1 MSPESFQERPDQKT
15 DAAEAK
21 ALADAGAK
29 QKPDGTWEATCDL
42 GKSGAGSDITTV
54 QFRKIHGIWQ
64 WTNNSEPAGK
74 WLGSPRFP
82 TEGAGISPK
91 AAANRDKMNK
101 LADALG
107 VKTDANKQNEI
118 NAKETK
124 TLSDAGATQ
133 RPDGTWETTSALG
146 KSGTGTDITTVQ
158 FRKVHDTWQW
168 TNNSEPAGK
177 WFGSPRFPTNGTDL
191 PPDVKANRERM
202 NKLADALGV
211 KANAQLEGEQAL
223 QVAIDDYLAKEKV
236 AADAGIT
243 PDVEYHV
250 SWIDDSLGY
259 VPFLEHVLE
268 EMKDKDEW
276 LADGSNEAQLEKN
289 LLQSTAQSIRKNLN
303 GLSKAL
309 DAAPQKSGKAYEHL
323 RSIYLERAKRYTE
336 LTASVNED
344 EENVE
349 LRDATLATQQAAEM
363 LPHMTMDE
371 AIDWVKQALSSI
383 DGNDWQ
389 SGGLKETYGKLINT
403 CKAALQEKLAQEK
416 GEIGNDPAKASAF
429 CGHAMELAKLF
440 TDRGSPIDS
449 GLTDIDFAEGMAKD
463 AMGFEELAM
472 RYVEKTLSEKNP
484 LKKYVSEK
492 KGGIL
497 AKFAALP
504 PENRNEQIA
513 NIETLLNGNPTDV
526 AGISEQ
532 YALLRNIEAQ
542 MNGQTNVNANVIQG
556 EINKEFTPFLES
568 AYVKFETFL
577 DGTIGGAAN
586 LQEINAAIGEPGLNP
601 MQVEAWQLL
610 SDIQGYGYDVSDKT
624 WSYVAM
630 GAKIA
635 AMIAAGI
642 AVGIATG
649 GLGVVAAAL
658 AGGTAM
664 TGVNAVINQQGFDN
678 LEDAFK
684 TYGKD
689 FAVNAATMGA
699 ARYLAAGRT
708 AFQLSRAGLLPQAGG
723 LSTIFSIAGKAGGAK
738 LLGSLDDASSL
749 GIRMFG
755 AAGEGLGDLGI
766 GTALDTTIKGGEFM
780 ENLQNNAM
788 FFGLS
793 FAEFGQQG
801 IGGLW
806 KKLRSAPD
814 EQLHGL
820 SQLVNK
826 ANLGRMN
833 IHKLSGGIHV
843 EDLLS
848 STDPAALLKKGG
860 VDDKE
865 LKQIFEELD
874 GLKKT
879 KAEFEEAFKKAAALP
894 DAPDVAAP
902 QSDEE
907 KIESIKKTIMDLPD
921 TPEGLA
927 KRVEAGAFVLGG
939 KPGDLTPAQSQAILD
954 AHAVPM
960 ADGQKYSM
968 AELKQKMQILEAGGF
983 TREQADT
990 LLRMGVCG
998 VPPPPPVPPKKNAFG
1013 VPPPPPVPSR
1023 PGQTPSA
1030 PRTPPSLAKDPAQAP
1045 ASPINKQNTQISR
1058 PANTP
1063 SATPRPAENV
1073 PQSVKKSVAALN
1085 EKEIATQN
1093 NAVKYG
1099 NLPPERAA
1107 LTPKEQE
1114 MVRSFQQRGITQTQV
1129 YMEGPHQGHPDQATS
1144 DKNVKSTNKNYI
1156 INDGNPGQ
1164 KDRGIREDMR
1174 KIGAVESV
1182 IFRPLTI
1189 RPQTTKTETY
1199 VAKEGGWFKKP
1210 TMGTRQV
1217 VVSGAARP
1225 MQYTEAVEGT
1235 TSKEPAVR
1243 VTYLVAGDE
1252 YKSGF
1257 KTYEDTLDTRNT
1269 VIKKDPVSKK
1279 QTFVST
1285 TDETSQIEEVMTLKQ
1300 KVESPDFKKNG
1311 TLRLNQIAISIILPE
1326 SEARA
1331 LQAYLSKHPD
1341 RVRPFFLNAG
1351 MHNMTYH
1358 IPPPYDRWDT
1368 NARPILMR
1376 EMNDN
1381 QTVKQD
1387 SIVH

>member
-1 MSPESFQERPDQKT
+1 MSPESSQERPDQNASET
-15 DAAEAK
+15 K
-21 ALADAGAK
+21 ALSDAGAK

-42 GKSGAGSDITTV
+42 GKSGAGTDITTV

-82 TEGAGISPK
+82 TNTADGGVNASR
-91 AAANRDKMNK
+91 AKMNK

-118 NAKETK
+118 DAKETK
-124 TLSDAGATQ
+124 TLSDGGAAQ
-133 RPDGTWETTSALG
+133 KPDGTWEVTSSLG
-146 KSGTGTDITTVQ
+146 KSGAGTDITTVQ

-168 TNNSEPAGK
+168 TNNSEPTGK

-191 PPDVKANRERM
+191 APDVKANRERM
-202 NKLADALGV
+202 NKLADDLGV

-223 QVAIDDYLAKEKV
+223 QAAIDDYLAKEKV
-236 AADAGIT
+236 AANAGIT

-250 SWIDDSLGY
+250 AWIDDSLGY

-276 LADGSNEAQLEKN
+276 LADSSNEAQLEKN
-289 LLQSTAQSIRKNLN
+289 LLQSTAQSIRRNLN

-383 DGNDWQ
+383 DGNNWQ
-389 SGGLKETYGKLINT
+389 SSGLKATYGKLINT
-403 CKAALQEKLAQEK
+403 CKAALQKKLVQEK
-416 GEIGNDPAKASAF
+416 GEINNDPAKASSF

-449 GLTDIDFAEGMAKD
+449 DLTDIDFAEGMAKD

-472 RYVEKTLSEKNP
+472 RYVEKSLSEKNP
-484 LKKYVSEK
+484 LKNYVAEK
-492 KGGIL
+492 KGAVL
-497 AKFAALP
+497 AKFSALP
-504 PENRNEQIA
+504 PEQRTDQIV
-513 NIETLLNGNPTDV
+513 NIESTLNGNPTDV

-532 YALLRNIEAQ
+532 YALLRNIETQ
-542 MNGQTNVNANVIQG
+542 LSGQPEIKQEIIQG

-577 DGTIGGAAN
+577 NGTIGGAAN
-586 LQEINAAIGEPGLNP
+586 LGEINAAIGEPGLNP
-601 MQVEAWQLL
+601 MQVEAWKLL
-610 SDIQGYGYDVSDKT
+610 ADIQGYGYDVSDKT

-658 AGGTAM
+658 AGGAAM

-708 AFQLSRAGLLPQAGG
+708 AFQLSRAGLLQQAGG
-723 LSTIFSIAGKAGGAK
+723 LSKVFSIAGKAGGAK

-749 GIRMFG
+749 GTRLLG
-755 AAGEGLGDLGI
+755 ATGEGTADLVI
-766 GTALDTTIKGGEFM
+766 GTSLDTAIKGGEFM
-780 ENLQNNAM
+780 ENLQGNAM

-848 STDPAALLKKGG
+848 STDPTALLKKGG

-874 GLKKT
+874 GLKQT

-894 DAPDVAAP
+894 DAPNTAAP

-907 KIESIKKTIMDLPD
+907 KIEAIKTTIMTLPD

-954 AHAVPM
+954 AHAIPM

-998 VPPPPPVPPKKNAFG
+998 APPPPPPVPPKKNAFG
-1013 VPPPPPVPSR
+1013 VPPPPLVPGRRPNMPPPPPAIPGRMQNTSSSPSAADKPSEIRTSTPEKPAASVPNNPKASTIPTKAPERMKPIVTPDLSGRIAKAADIAGDPGVRLNPELMTILDDTLQKADIRVYIHDKLNPEHAQSSVGYQTFGNERADLNAPRDASGSGSISDRDPRATSIPQASNRTLKRLLQEINYKRPDKTLNMAANRESIRLAAESPPGKKSLVYMYSGINYKDSGSMSR
-1023 PGQTPSA
+1023 PGTVMGVLVQLDAKDADAAFAALKKNPEQARAFFIAASADVKRSDRIWGERRPNYDEANNDRQLVFAKENGKDAMPDISFVKPGTNGWQESPPTEADQRLLKDLAKEIQGKNQSALRPQSSA
-1030 PRTPPSLAKDPAQAP
+1030 P
-1045 ASPINKQNTQISR
+1045 
-1058 PANTP
+1058 
-1063 SATPRPAENV
+1063 
-1073 PQSVKKSVAALN
+1073 
-1085 EKEIATQN
+1085 
-1093 NAVKYG
+1093 
-1099 NLPPERAA
+1099 
-1107 LTPKEQE
+1107 
-1114 MVRSFQQRGITQTQV
+1114 
-1129 YMEGPHQGHPDQATS
+1129 
-1144 DKNVKSTNKNYI
+1144 
-1156 INDGNPGQ
+1156 
-1164 KDRGIREDMR
+1164 
-1174 KIGAVESV
+1174 
-1182 IFRPLTI
+1182 
-1189 RPQTTKTETY
+1189 
-1199 VAKEGGWFKKP
+1199 KKP
-1210 TMGTRQV
+1210 
-1217 VVSGAARP
+1217 
-1225 MQYTEAVEGT
+1225 
-1235 TSKEPAVR
+1235 EP
-1243 VTYLVAGDE
+1243 
-1252 YKSGF
+1252 
-1257 KTYEDTLDTRNT
+1257 
-1269 VIKKDPVSKK
+1269 KKG
-1279 QTFVST
+1279 
-1285 TDETSQIEEVMTLKQ
+1285 LW
-1300 KVESPDFKKNG
+1300 
-1311 TLRLNQIAISIILPE
+1311 
-1326 SEARA
+1326 
-1331 LQAYLSKHPD
+1331 D
-1341 RVRPFFLNAG
+1341 RFFG
-1351 MHNMTYH
+1351 
-1358 IPPPYDRWDT
+1358 
-1368 NARPILMR
+1368 
-1376 EMNDN
+1376 
-1381 QTVKQD
+1381 
-1387 SIVH
+1387 